1 MTRFTVE
8 EINLLSIYHTGARR
22 ELIEEMTA
30 ALPHMDGDFQ
40 ELARRTLDKL
50 DTLTDDEFSQLAID
64 PADEQEE

>member
-8 EINLLSIYHTGARR
+8 ETNLMSIYHTGTRR
-22 ELIEEMTA
+22 ELVEEMTA

-40 ELARRTLDKL
+40 ELTRRTLDKL

-64 PADEQEE
+64 PAEDGDG